1 MRSQSTAPSREIRR
15 KKTHK
20 QSVTKNEEST
30 STVGLFSEMISLFA
44 LMMGVLFVIF
54 FVFWKL
60 QS

>member
-1 MRSQSTAPSREIRR
+1 MKSQSTAPSREIRR
-15 KKTHK
+15 KNTHK
-20 QSVTKNEEST
+20 QSVTKNQELK
-30 STVGLFSEMISLFA
+30 STVGVFSEMISLFA